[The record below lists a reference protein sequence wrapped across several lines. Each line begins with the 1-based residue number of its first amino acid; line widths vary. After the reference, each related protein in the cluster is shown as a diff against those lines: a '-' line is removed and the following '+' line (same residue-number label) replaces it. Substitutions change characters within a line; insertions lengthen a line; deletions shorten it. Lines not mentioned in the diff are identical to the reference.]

1 MCILWIN
8 SLARIKFFVHFFFHL
23 VLFSCKPI
31 ANSSFWYGNITVTTI
46 TQNVPHAHEQYETT
60 ARNKTAIL
68 LYEIFFL
75 NPLRFM
81 S

>member
-1 MCILWIN
+1 MH
-8 SLARIKFFVHFFFHL
+8 FVDQFTGANQIFRAFFFISFCFHANRL
-23 VLFSCKPI
+23 QI
-31 ANSSFWYGNITVTTI
+31 AHFGMVITVTTI

-68 LYEIFFL
+68 LYDFFFL